1 MTLAGQALRREDD
14 LMIDRL
20 EGGQHRHNIAGSAVV
35 EDEQQLV
42 VTGLGHPRRK
52 HYLNNPHFLAVAQ
65 MADVVA
71 LVAVRRTG
79 RLPVS

>member
-1 MTLAGQALRREDD
+1 
-14 LMIDRL
+14 
-20 EGGQHRHNIAGSAVV
+20 
-35 EDEQQLV
+35 